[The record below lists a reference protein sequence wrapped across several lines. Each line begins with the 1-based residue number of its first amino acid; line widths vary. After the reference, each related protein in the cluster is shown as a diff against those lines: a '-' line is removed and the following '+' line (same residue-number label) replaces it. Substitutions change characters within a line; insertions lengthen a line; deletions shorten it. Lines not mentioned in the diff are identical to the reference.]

1 MIKSQLLGKIAVGKT
16 KINEKFNFVFEKNNI
31 LVYENSIKEF
41 EGNIFFIGI
50 SQNKKYLFIFSEKNN
65 EIITKFDGD
74 LFYDDEKNIL
84 KRCSFSHKNVLT
96 VQSLFDF
103 TKPVVVGLKNSFG
116 FGDRIGLANPAH
128 LRSLNED
135 DDFFPILAQQSI
147 RELSRTIRTADE
159 VMDAAVWAVMQEG
172 WTNGFGS
179 DADHLKTTEDIDNMM
194 KAGFTMFTFDPGDH
208 VVNEADAMSMEDLE
222 KYISNLQWDSSSST
236 DAVLERYAD
245 KNIKVSEALTL
256 KPTKEAALRALVKY
270 GKSILHIKMMY
281 SYLADTYPNR
291 DVEIEVSVDETESV
305 TTPFEHYFMV
315 NELTQLGIEFVSL
328 APRFIGDFEKGI
340 DYKGDLEVFKTE
352 YLKHIAIAEHFGSY
366 KISLHSGSDKFSVYK
381 VIGSLHKGYTHVKT
395 AGTSYLEALRVVAST
410 NEDLFRRILDFAREN
425 YNEQKKTYHVSA
437 DLNKVKE
444 SKEYSKEELADLL
457 NRDDAR
463 QVFHVTFGLV
473 LTIKNENGDY
483 IFRDGIYKCLE
494 KNEDLHYQ
502 YLIKHFRKHLDPF
515 K

>member
-1 MIKSQLLGKIAVGKT
+1 
-16 KINEKFNFVFEKNNI
+16 
-31 LVYENSIKEF
+31 
-41 EGNIFFIGI
+41 
-50 SQNKKYLFIFSEKNN
+50 
-65 EIITKFDGD
+65 
-74 LFYDDEKNIL
+74 
-84 KRCSFSHKNVLT
+84 
-96 VQSLFDF
+96 
-103 TKPVVVGLKNSFG
+103 
-116 FGDRIGLANPAH
+116 
-128 LRSLNED
+128 
-135 DDFFPILAQQSI
+135 
-147 RELSRTIRTADE
+147 
-159 VMDAAVWAVMQEG
+159 
-172 WTNGFGS
+172 
-179 DADHLKTTEDIDNMM
+179 
-194 KAGFTMFTFDPGDH
+194 
-208 VVNEADAMSMEDLE
+208 
-222 KYISNLQWDSSSST
+222 
-236 DAVLERYAD
+236 
-245 KNIKVSEALTL
+245 
-256 KPTKEAALRALVKY
+256 
-270 GKSILHIKMMY
+270 
-281 SYLADTYPNR
+281 
-291 DVEIEVSVDETESV
+291 
-305 TTPFEHYFMV
+305 MV